1 MQSKKLRGALE
12 NSWRLHEIQSSVKL
26 SKKNQKMGYSGS
38 TANSPR
44 LNGFIVDDNIM
55 DESYF
60 GQMHMDEASWI
71 LVLYMVS
78 L

>member
-1 MQSKKLRGALE
+1 
-12 NSWRLHEIQSSVKL
+12 
-26 SKKNQKMGYSGS
+26 MGGQQNPQIPGS
-38 TANSPR
+38 TLHKFS